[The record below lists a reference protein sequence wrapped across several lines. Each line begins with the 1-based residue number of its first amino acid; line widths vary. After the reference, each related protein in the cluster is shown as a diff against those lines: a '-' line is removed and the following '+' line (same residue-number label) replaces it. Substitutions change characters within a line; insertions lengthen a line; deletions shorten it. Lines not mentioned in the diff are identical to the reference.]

1 MKKIVFVLFALT
13 TALTTLAQSAAEKK
27 FQGGITAGFGINFQ
41 NMGTKLIE
49 KDGVGTDLFIG
60 GAMHYGFT
68 DNVGLVTG
76 LEFTFSSAKFK
87 TGPNTLLYYYN
98 DTKIV
103 GVDDFDADPTSAKD
117 VFVLS
122 KRKQN
127 ATYINIPTMLLFR
140 TNFIGYVRY
149 FGKLGMK
156 HNFLLTQKSQDT
168 GYSLTTQ
175 GMDLTKL
182 GEEVTQKNMKAK
194 NEMVFYK
201 GSVGIAG
208 GAEWNFTGNTC
219 LVAELGFYYGITPLY
234 YKRDNAYL
242 FTYEKENGLPVRKEV
257 NNKATQAQLELKVS
271 ILF

>member
-1 MKKIVFVLFALT
+1 
-13 TALTTLAQSAAEKK
+13 
-27 FQGGITAGFGINFQ
+27 
-41 NMGTKLIE
+41 
-49 KDGVGTDLFIG
+49 
-60 GAMHYGFT
+60 
-68 DNVGLVTG
+68 
-76 LEFTFSSAKFK
+76 
-87 TGPNTLLYYYN
+87 
-98 DTKIV
+98 
-103 GVDDFDADPTSAKD
+103 
-117 VFVLS
+117 
-122 KRKQN
+122 
-127 ATYINIPTMLLFR
+127 
-140 TNFIGYVRY
+140 
-149 FGKLGMK
+149 MK